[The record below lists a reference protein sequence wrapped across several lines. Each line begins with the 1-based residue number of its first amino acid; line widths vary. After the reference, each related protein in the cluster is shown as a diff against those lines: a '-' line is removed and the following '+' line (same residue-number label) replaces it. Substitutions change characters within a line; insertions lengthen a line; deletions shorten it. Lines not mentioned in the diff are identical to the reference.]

1 MLIHKKTVVTRPGFA
16 PKAALA
22 KPTLAKPTLKPAG
35 AKPTAVQPAAPKNPA
50 LVEAVARAEA
60 AEKVKDYLL
69 STLTSGVRSP
79 LAEIAENALKL
90 RIGIDNQAKREAVMS
105 ELVEKSKALVQQVD
119 DVLDLVDLN
128 VSLTAPTD
136 VIDLVNEAI
145 ASFRGEAMAKGLTLS
160 CDMGDIPPLL
170 LNGHRLR
177 LVLRALL
184 DNSVK
189 FTTSGRIGVTASY
202 FGERFRLSVEDTGC
216 GIPLAE
222 QQRFADEGLGG
233 RKPGVLPSGLAVI
246 ENLVAS
252 MNGEISL
259 QSTPGIGTV
268 ISLRIPGV
276 KPAEVSGPDR
286 RKSSMQRIRTMKI
299 QDQLPWK
306 ANFLLVDK
314 SPIQRAAIESMLRVI
329 GFENISSAS
338 SGSEAL
344 VKIMTGK
351 VDIVFTGMDLPQMN
365 GPTLVAEIRK
375 IDAFKDLPVYALT
388 ADESVVS
395 SYKDLG
401 LDGYLLKPITADKLH
416 EVLG

>member
-1 MLIHKKTVVTRPGFA
+1 MLIHKKTVIARPGFA
-16 PKAALA
+16 PKA
-22 KPTLAKPTLKPAG
+22 TLAKPALKSLGAKSASAKPAL
-35 AKPTAVQPAAPKNPA
+35 AQSAPKNPA
-50 LVEAVARAEA
+50 LAEAVARAEA

-69 STLTSGVRSP
+69 SALTSSVRSP
-79 LAEIAENALKL
+79 LADIAADALSL
-90 RIGIDNQAKREAVMS
+90 RIGIGDPAKREAVMT

-136 VIDLVNEAI
+136 VVELVGGVV
-145 ASFRGEAMAKGLTLS
+145 ASFRGEARAKGLTLS
-160 CDMGDIPPLL
+160 CDLENVPQLL
-170 LNGHRLR
+170 VNGHRLR
-177 LVLRALL
+177 LVMRALL

-202 FGERFRLSVEDTGC
+202 FGEHFRISVEDTGC
-216 GIPLAE
+216 GIPIAE
-222 QQRFADEGLGG
+222 QQRFAAEGLGG

-246 ENLVAS
+246 ENLVSS

-268 ISLRIPGV
+268 ISLRFSGV
-276 KPAEVSGPDR
+276 KTSEVTGPDR
-286 RKSSMQRIRTMKI
+286 RKSTMQRIRTMKI
-299 QDQLPWK
+299 QDQLSWK
-306 ANFLLVDK
+306 ANFLLVDQ
-314 SPIQRAAIESMLRVI
+314 SPIQRAAVESMLRVI
-329 GFENISSAS
+329 GFENISSVG

-365 GPTLVAEIRK
+365 GATLVTEIRK
-375 IDAFKDLPVYALT
+375 IEAFKDLPIYALT

-395 SYKDLG
+395 SYKGLG
-401 LDGYLLKPITADKLH
+401 LDGYLLKPITSEKLH
-416 EVLG
+416 EILG